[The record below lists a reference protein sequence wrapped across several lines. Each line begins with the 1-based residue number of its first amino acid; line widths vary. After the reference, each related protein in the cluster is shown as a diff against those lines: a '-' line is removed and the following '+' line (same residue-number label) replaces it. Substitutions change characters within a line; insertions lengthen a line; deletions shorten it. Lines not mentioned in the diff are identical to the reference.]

1 MVGGRISCCFATRKF
16 KTITGIS
23 YKVKFTVE
31 HNLTVG
37 KPKVL
42 YILPNA
48 DLTKVHSVAKPSLA
62 WKIILAVPLAGQ
74 LKLFLNSPKM
84 LTWNQEILYAVE
96 GYKIPFATKPHQ
108 KKIPRNI
115 QMSLVQENLVDMETS
130 EMLTKG
136 AISFIQKDK
145 KKRYS

>member
-16 KTITGIS
+16 KTIRGIS
-23 YKVKFTVE
+23 NKVIFTVE

-48 DLTKVHSVAKPSLA
+48 DLTKVHSVVKPLLA
-62 WKIILAVPLAGQ
+62 GKIILAVPLAGQ
-74 LKLFLNSPKM
+74 LKLCVNSPKM

-96 GYKIPFATKPHQ
+96 GYKIPFATKPRQ

-115 QMSLVQENLVDMETS
+115 HLSLVQENLVDMETS

-136 AISFIQKDK
+136 PISLIQKDK